1 MLNVLHGVYIFIFHV
16 RMCRF
21 ECMYVCMYVC
31 AYLCLYKYM
40 LSFVLSMVLGIYLV
54 HAFCIFLSALTT
66 VVRISKVYM
75 YVFMYCMYVC
85 TYVCMYAECV
95 CALVPEFMVAIIVV
109 ILP

>member
-1 MLNVLHGVYIFIFHV
+1 
-16 RMCRF
+16 
-21 ECMYVCMYVC
+21 MYVCMYVC

-75 YVFMYCMYVC
+75 YVCIYIYVCMYVC
-85 TYVCMYAECV
+85 MLSV